1 MTRRKIAVI
10 GAGLSGAFLAQEL
23 SQFFEVTIFEKS
35 RGIGGRTSSRRKDD
49 FSFDHG
55 AQAFCARSKKFKD
68 YLKPFIENKIVAP
81 WRGKIA
87 ILEGG
92 KTTLTNF
99 NEEHFV
105 ACPTMN
111 FLAKTIIN
119 SSCHEAPPIGH
130 NTLQIGHNATNICQS
145 ALVAASITTNLNCK
159 VETLS
164 FKNKKWQINSA
175 SENFDFL
182 ISTAPPAQTQSLMQ
196 NFLPAQ
202 NQIANTQMHACFSL
216 MLGFNEKINLDWI
229 FAKVKNSPIKLISLN
244 SSKPQRNCENT
255 CFVAQTKNSYS
266 NKNLNKNPEEI
277 KQELIAEFE
286 KLTKINCKNAAY
298 QEIHLWRYALVKK
311 SLINKNFCNFD
322 LNFAATSDWT
332 SNSRIEE
339 VFLSAKSLS
348 NKIIKFY
355 ANNN

>member
-1 MTRRKIAVI
+1 MIRKKIAII
-10 GAGLSGAFLAQEL
+10 GAGLSGAILAQEL
-23 SQFFEVTIFEKS
+23 SQFFDVVIFEKS
-35 RGIGGRTSSRRKDD
+35 RGIGGRTSSRRKDE

-55 AQAFCARSKKFKD
+55 AQAFCVRSKKFKD
-68 YLKPFIENKIVAP
+68 YLKSFIDTEIIAP

-87 ILEGG
+87 ILESD

-111 FLAKTIIN
+111 SLTKAIIN
-119 SSCHEAPPIGH
+119 SSCHNSTTVSACQSAPP
-130 NTLQIGHNATNICQS
+130 ICQS
-145 ALVAASITTNLNCK
+145 APPICHPALVAGSITTNLNYK
-159 VETLS
+159 VEILS
-164 FKNKKWQINSA
+164 FKNQKWQINNA
-175 SENFDFL
+175 PETFDFL
-182 ISTAPPAQTQSLMQ
+182 ISTAPSAQTQALMQ
-196 NFLPAQ
+196 NFLPAENLISQ
-202 NQIANTQMHACFSL
+202 TQMHACFSL
-216 MLGFNEKINLDWI
+216 MLGFDEKINLSWI

-244 SSKPQRNCENT
+244 SSKPQRSCEKT

-277 KQELIAEFE
+277 KKELIAEFE
-286 KLTKINCKNAAY
+286 KLTKINCQKAAY

-311 SLINKNFCNFD
+311 SLINKNYCNFS

-339 VFLSAKSLS
+339 VFLSAKNLS
-348 NKIIKFY
+348 KKLISKLS
-355 ANNN
+355 